1 MPRVVCEFKSNLSDV
16 QEASKS
22 QIINWLHAIG
32 LDASSVASEQAPH
45 KTGALRNSISYA
57 VDESAL
63 EAYIGT
69 NLFYAVY
76 QELGTSRI
84 AGKHFLQFGATA
96 HAPEYKDMLE
106 QYLKG

>member
-1 MPRVVCEFKSNLSDV
+1 MPRVVEFRSHLDEVS
-16 QEASKS
+16 EASKE
-22 QIINWLHAIG
+22 QIIAWLHAIG
-32 LDASSVASEQAPH
+32 LDASSVSAEQAPH

-57 VDESAL
+57 VDDSAL

-69 NLFYAVY
+69 NIPYAIY

-96 HAPEYKDMLE
+96 HAEEYRGLLE

>member
-1 MPRVVCEFKSNLSDV
+1 MPRVVEFRSNLDDV
-16 QEASKS
+16 TQASRE
-22 QIINWLHAIG
+22 QIVNWLHAIG
-32 LDASSVASEQAPH
+32 LDASSVSAERAPH
-45 KTGALRNSISYA
+45 KTGALRNSITYA
-57 VDESAL
+57 VDDSAL

-69 NLFYAVY
+69 NIPYAIY

-96 HAPEYKDMLE
+96 HSQEYKALLE

>member
-1 MPRVVCEFKSNLSDV
+1 MPKVEFISHLDEVK
-16 QEASKS
+16 EASRD
-22 QIINWLHAIG
+22 QIENWLYAIA
-32 LDASSVASEQAPH
+32 LDASSTAAERAPH

-57 VDESAL
+57 VDEEAL

-96 HAPEYKDMLE
+96 HAQDYKALLE
-106 QYLKG
+106 QYLKQ

>member
-1 MPRVVCEFKSNLSDV
+1 MPRVVCEFKSNLQDV
-16 QEASKS
+16 QDASHS
-22 QIINWLHAIG
+22 QIVAWLHAIG
-32 LDASSVASEQAPH
+32 LDASSVSAEQAPH

-69 NLFYAVY
+69 NIPYAIY

-96 HAPEYKDMLE
+96 HAEEYRGLLE

>member
-1 MPRVVCEFKSNLSDV
+1 MPMVCEFKSNLPDV
-16 QEASKS
+16 QAASRA
-22 QIINWLHAIG
+22 QIVNWLHAIG
-32 LDASSVASEQAPH
+32 LDASSTAAEKAPH

-57 VDESAL
+57 VDDSAL

-69 NLFYAVY
+69 NLYYAVY
-76 QELGTSRI
+76 QELGTSKI

-96 HAPEYKDMLE
+96 HSSEYKDLLE